1 MGAKPHIALAC
12 LTTARKNL
20 SLVAHSLRKCS
31 LCSLH
36 TWCVHV
42 FREHPSLILLWLKHL
57 KRRHLRK
64 EILELTTTKRDSL
77 LSVRVRRVCDSCN
90 SIWLPEFRQLTLVF
104 FSSTSSSSA
113 SFQTRGECELQLLG
127 GNLKL
132 ISPARTKIHNTL
144 PLPNK
149 ETTVPCSS
157 IRSNTNFFWG

>member
-1 MGAKPHIALAC
+1 MGTKPHIALAG

-20 SLVAHSLRKCS
+20 SLVAHSFRKCS

-36 TWCVHV
+36 TWCIHV
-42 FREHPSLILLWLKHL
+42 FREHPSLILLWLNHL

-64 EILELTTTKRDSL
+64 EILQLTTTKRDSL
-77 LSVRVRRVCDSCN
+77 LSVRVRRVCDSCH

-132 ISPARTKIHNTL
+132 ISPARTKIHKTL

-157 IRSNTNFFWG
+157 ISSNTNLFRR